1 MGWRGALA
9 RPKSRASPRE
19 IAMRPAQILAAAA
32 LLAAGCM
39 PAGTALAQATPSPAR
54 PGPAPPTA
62 AAPANPVVARVGT
75 EVIHATD
82 LLALARALPPSMQSL
97 PQATLYPILL
107 TQAVDRVALSQLARK
122 EGLDKDPQVASAM
135 KIAAEAALQ
144 NALLTKVVAPQ
155 VTPAKVRA
163 AYEKEYAG
171 KPGPEEVHARHIL
184 VKTKAEAEAIIAELN
199 KGASFSKLAQKDSI
213 DGTAPQG
220 GDLGFFTKDKMV
232 APFADA
238 AFALKP
244 GQWTEKPVHTQFG
257 WHVIKVIARRRQPAP
272 TYTQVADQIR
282 QKMIAKAVQDEVALA
297 RKGLNV
303 QVFNP
308 DGSVPSVTDTAKPPP
323 AKP

>member
-1 MGWRGALA
+1 
-9 RPKSRASPRE
+9 
-19 IAMRPAQILAAAA
+19 MRPALVLVAALAATSPLVPGFARA
-32 LLAAGCM
+32 QTA
-39 PAGTALAQATPSPAR
+39 PA
-54 PGPAPPTA
+54 APPIA

-75 EVIHATD
+75 EEIHATD
-82 LLALARALPPSMQSL
+82 LLALAHALPPSMQHL
-97 PQATLYPILL
+97 PQATLYPLLL
-107 TQAVDRVALSQLARK
+107 TQAVDRAALSQLARK
-122 EGLDKDPQVASAM
+122 EGLDKHPQVASAM

-155 VTPAKVRA
+155 VTPAEVRA

-213 DGTAPQG
+213 DGSAPQG

-297 RKGLNV
+297 RKGLKV

-323 AKP
+323 TKP

>member
-1 MGWRGALA
+1 
-9 RPKSRASPRE
+9 
-19 IAMRPAQILAAAA
+19 MRPALVLVAALAATSPLVPGFARA
-32 LLAAGCM
+32 QTA
-39 PAGTALAQATPSPAR
+39 PA
-54 PGPAPPTA
+54 APPIA

-82 LLALARALPPSMQSL
+82 LLALARALPPSMQRL
-97 PQATLYPILL
+97 PEATLYPILL

-155 VTPAKVRA
+155 VTPAEVRA

-213 DGTAPQG
+213 DGSAPQG

-297 RKGLNV
+297 RKGLKV

-323 AKP
+323 TKP